1 MPERQIE
8 KRVRN
13 RNETVTKYY
22 VESGRH
28 LKVVVSAPTPVA
40 AILKALSTS
49 ATEEPLRL
57 ADRFIVNE
65 RGFVWDR
72 EGRQLYGDEFMMPTS
87 LLMGEPEEGPAPQDE
102 RA

>member
-1 MPERQIE
+1 M
-8 KRVRN
+8 
-13 RNETVTKYY
+13 TKFY

-28 LKVVVSAPTPVA
+28 LKVVVLAPTPVA

-49 ATEEPLRL
+49 AVDEPLRL
-57 ADRFIVNE
+57 ADVFIVNE

-72 EGRQLYGDEFMMPTS
+72 DNQERYGDEIVMPTS
-87 LLMGEPEEGPAPQDE
+87 LLMGEPEEGPAPHDE